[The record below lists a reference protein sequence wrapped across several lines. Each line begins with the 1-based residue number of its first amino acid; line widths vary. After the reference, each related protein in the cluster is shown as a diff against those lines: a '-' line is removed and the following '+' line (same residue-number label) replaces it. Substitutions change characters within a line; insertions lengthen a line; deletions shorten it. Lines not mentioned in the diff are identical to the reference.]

1 MMGKIGLIILGIV
14 VGIIVILI
22 LIPVFAFLVNYAN
35 WWKYTIEEIMEERAQ
50 KKEQK
55 EIDKFKR
62 NL

>member
-1 MMGKIGLIILGIV
+1 MMGKIGLIILGII
-14 VGIIVILI
+14 VGIVAILI

-35 WWKYTIEEIMEERAQ
+35 WWEYTIEEIMEERAQ
-50 KKEQK
+50 KKEEK

>member
-1 MMGKIGLIILGIV
+1 MMGKIGLIILGI
-14 VGIIVILI
+14 IISIVAILI
-22 LIPVFAFLVNYAN
+22 LVPVFAFLVNYAN

-50 KKEQK
+50 RKEEK

>member
-14 VGIIVILI
+14 VGIVVILI
-22 LIPVFAFLVNYAN
+22 LIPVFALLVNYAN
-35 WWKYTIEEIMEERAQ
+35 WWEYTIEEIMEERAQ
-50 KKEQK
+50 KKEEK